1 MSTNRKYSTAGLFE
15 ENLFAKADD
24 RAENEIGNSGSM
36 IAALVDFASNLLV
49 TAGNSKGVGLTYA
62 KQQFPKYENE
72 YRNAS
77 ERLGKHMRDFSGR
90 VARARVWNPLTG
102 KGAEKTDVTT
112 SGSLRLL
119 SGSFKR
125 ALESFDRSSGLNK
138 MF

>member
-1 MSTNRKYSTAGLFE
+1 MVMGIEDYKDMSALVDRVVQRSRNILKEKRRKR
-15 ENLFAKADD
+15 N
-24 RAENEIGNSGSM
+24 

-49 TAGNSKGVGLTYA
+49 TAGNSKGVGITYA
-62 KQQFPKYENE
+62 KQKFPKYENE

-102 KGAEKTDVTT
+102 KGTEKTDMST

-119 SGSFKR
+119 SRSFKR

>member
-1 MSTNRKYSTAGLFE
+1 MAMGIEDYKDMSALVDRVVQRSRNILKEKRRKR
-15 ENLFAKADD
+15 N
-24 RAENEIGNSGSM
+24 

-49 TAGNSKGVGLTYA
+49 TAGNSKGVGITYA

-102 KGAEKTDVTT
+102 KGAEKKDVTT

>member
-1 MSTNRKYSTAGLFE
+1 MGIEDYKDMSALVDRVVQRSRNILKEKRRKR
-15 ENLFAKADD
+15 N
-24 RAENEIGNSGSM
+24 

-49 TAGNSKGVGLTYA
+49 TAGNSKGVGITYA

-112 SGSLRLL
+112 SGSLRLS

-125 ALESFDRSSGLNK
+125 ALESFDRSSGFNK

>member
-1 MSTNRKYSTAGLFE
+1 MVMGIEDYKDMSALVDRVVQRSRNILKEKRRKR
-15 ENLFAKADD
+15 N
-24 RAENEIGNSGSM
+24 

-49 TAGNSKGVGLTYA
+49 TAGNSKGVGITYA

-102 KGAEKTDVTT
+102 KGTEKTDVTT

>member
-1 MSTNRKYSTAGLFE
+1 MAMGIEDYKDMSALVDRVVQRSRNILKEKRRKR
-15 ENLFAKADD
+15 N
-24 RAENEIGNSGSM
+24 

-49 TAGNSKGVGLTYA
+49 TAGNSKGVGITYV

-102 KGAEKTDVTT
+102 KGAEKTDMST

>member
-1 MSTNRKYSTAGLFE
+1 MAMGIEDYKDMSALVDRVVQRSRNILKEKRRKR
-15 ENLFAKADD
+15 N
-24 RAENEIGNSGSM
+24 

-49 TAGNSKGVGLTYA
+49 TAGNSKGVGITYA

-102 KGAEKTDVTT
+102 KGTEKTDMST

>member
-1 MSTNRKYSTAGLFE
+1 MAMGIEDYKDMSALVDRVVQRSRNILKEKRRKR
-15 ENLFAKADD
+15 N
-24 RAENEIGNSGSM
+24 

-49 TAGNSKGVGLTYA
+49 TAGNSKGVGITYA

-102 KGAEKTDVTT
+102 KGTEKTDMST

-119 SGSFKR
+119 SGSFNR

>member
-1 MSTNRKYSTAGLFE
+1 MGIEDYKDMSALVDRVVQRSRNILKEKRRKR
-15 ENLFAKADD
+15 N
-24 RAENEIGNSGSM
+24 

-49 TAGNSKGVGLTYA
+49 TAGNSKGVGITYA

-102 KGAEKTDVTT
+102 KGTEKTDMST

>member
-1 MSTNRKYSTAGLFE
+1 MGIEDYKDMSALVDRVVQRSSNILKEKRRKR
-15 ENLFAKADD
+15 N
-24 RAENEIGNSGSM
+24 

-49 TAGNSKGVGLTYA
+49 TAGNSKGVGITYA

-102 KGAEKTDVTT
+102 KGAEKTDMST

-125 ALESFDRSSGLNK
+125 ALESFDRSSGFNK

>member
-1 MSTNRKYSTAGLFE
+1 MVMGIEDYKDMSALVDRVVQRSRNILKEKRRKR
-15 ENLFAKADD
+15 N
-24 RAENEIGNSGSM
+24 

-49 TAGNSKGVGLTYA
+49 TAGNSKGVGITYA

-102 KGAEKTDVTT
+102 KGTEKTDMST